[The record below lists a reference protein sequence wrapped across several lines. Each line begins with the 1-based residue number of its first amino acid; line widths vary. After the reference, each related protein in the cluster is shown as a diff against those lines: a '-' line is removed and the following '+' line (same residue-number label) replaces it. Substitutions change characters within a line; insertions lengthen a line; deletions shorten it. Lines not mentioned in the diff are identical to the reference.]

1 MLTLVGNLDDDL
13 LFGGVFAAFV
23 GRQGSCASPRDG
35 CAPPPQRLARVFVP
49 KTGHLFFAINE
60 NDESCLV

>member
-13 LFGGVFAAFV
+13 LFGGVFAASV
-23 GRQGSCASPRDG
+23 GSQGGCVSPRDG
-35 CAPPPQRLARVFVP
+35 CAPQRSARVFVP
-49 KTGHLFFAINE
+49 NTGHLFFSINE